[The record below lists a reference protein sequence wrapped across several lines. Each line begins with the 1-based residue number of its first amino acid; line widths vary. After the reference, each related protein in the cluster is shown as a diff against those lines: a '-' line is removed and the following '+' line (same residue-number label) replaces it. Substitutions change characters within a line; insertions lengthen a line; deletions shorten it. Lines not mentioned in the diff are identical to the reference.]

1 VKEDYGANYVMV
13 GGHNKASLHLMSGI
27 IALFLYQFLRLRGQ
41 VVKDQKSLI
50 VLSSNCLFG

>member
-1 VKEDYGANYVMV
+1 VKEDFGANHVMV

-41 VVKDQKSLI
+41 VVKDQKSVI
-50 VLSSNCLFG
+50 VRSSNR